1 MQILS
6 EKSDDGKKNI
16 LQIVPT
22 LNCGGVE
29 RGTID
34 VASALHQA
42 GQTPYVLSSGGSLCG
57 RIKEIPGKLIKH
69 NVSSKN
75 PIRILSNILYI
86 EKLIKKE
93 KINIVHA
100 RSRAPAWS
108 AYYACKRTNTP
119 FITTFHGVYSLKNSL
134 KKYYNSVMTKGQI
147 VIAVSNF
154 VKEHILENY
163 EIDESKIR
171 VIYRGVDLDYFNP
184 ELGSETLK
192 NKFSE
197 KYNIPPSV
205 PVIIMPSRL
214 TSWKGQNVLI
224 DALATI
230 KDVDFYCLFVG
241 DLASHPDYVE
251 RLKNLIIKYKLQSKV
266 QIFGQET
273 NMLGLYNRADIVVS
287 ASIEPEAFGRS
298 NVEAQAM
305 SRIVIATNIGG
316 SAETIEDKVTGFHVK
331 PNDHI
336 DMAQKIKYA
345 LSIIGTKEAK
355 KMTKLARESVK
366 DRFSLKEMQQRTLSV
381 YDEILG
387 KSIISCKKSTANHV

>member
-6 EKSDDGKKNI
+6 EESDDGKKNI

-34 VASALHQA
+34 VARAIHDS

-57 RIKEIPGKLIKH
+57 RIKEIPTHLIKH

-75 PIRILSNILYI
+75 PIRMLSNIFYI
-86 EKLIKKE
+86 EKLIKRE
-93 KINIVHA
+93 KIDLVHA

-119 FITTFHGVYSLKNSL
+119 FITTFHGIYSLKNSL
-134 KKYYNSVMTKGQI
+134 KRYYNSVMTKGQI

-154 VKEHILENY
+154 VKEHILKNY
-163 EIDESKIR
+163 GVDEKKIR
-171 VIYRGVDLDYFNP
+171 VIYRGVDLEYFNP
-184 ELGSETLK
+184 ELGTEVLK
-192 NKFSE
+192 NKFTE
-197 KYNIPPSV
+197 KYNIPSSV

-214 TSWKGQNVLI
+214 TSWKGQNILI
-224 DALATI
+224 DALSTM
-230 KDVDFYCLFVG
+230 KDKDFYCLFVG

-251 RLKNLIIKYKLQSKV
+251 RLKNLIMKHKLQSKV
-266 QIFGQET
+266 QIFGPET

-305 SRIVIATNIGG
+305 AKIVIATNIGG
-316 SAETIEDKVTGFHVK
+316 SAETIEDGVTGFHVK
-331 PNDHI
+331 PGDHL
-336 DMAQKIKYA
+336 DMAEKIKYA
-345 LSIIGTKEAK
+345 LSILGTKEAE
-355 KMTKLARESVK
+355 KMTKLARKSVE
-366 DRFSLKEMQQRTLSV
+366 DRFSLKQMQDSTLAV

-387 KSIISCKKSTANHV
+387 KPKISRKKPAPHV